1 MRKIPCLITVFMF
14 VLTAC
19 SKENLLEEQIVPL
32 PEGNP
37 DVSILGVGNSWTLNA
52 IEYLGYVLHDIGVE
66 VEIGLAYYGG
76 SSLQQHAEW
85 ISKKSR
91 VLTFRHFW
99 NGTWEAETSARY
111 THEEIFFARQWDF
124 VTMQQVSNLAG
135 QYATYQP
142 YLHNILNYMQNTL
155 SYTPTYLMHATWSY
169 PFQVPAVYNYDTDL
183 MYRANLQAYNQAMLD
198 EGIHYIMPSA
208 PAIQQLRQWPGIAN
222 VDEAD
227 GRHLASV
234 GKFAA
239 ACVWAEMLV
248 HHLRDTGDGLCITHG
263 TLTVEG
269 VSPELGARI
278 RTLAHEIVHDRQIYF
293 PACH

>member
-1 MRKIPCLITVFMF
+1 MF

-19 SKENLLEEQIVPL
+19 SKENVLEEQIAPL
-32 PEGNP
+32 PK
-37 DVSILGVGNSWTLNA
+37 DMSDTIRILGVGNSWTLNA
-52 IEYLGYVLHDIGVE
+52 TEYLGYVLHDIGVE
-66 VEIGLAYYGG
+66 VEIGLAFYGG

-85 ISKKSR
+85 INRKSR
-91 VLTFRHFW
+91 VLTFRRFRNGFW
-99 NGTWEAETSARY
+99 ESETSARY
-111 THEEIFFARQWDF
+111 THDEIFLARQWDF
-124 VTMQQVSNLAG
+124 VTVQQVSNLAG

-142 YLHNILNYMQNTL
+142 YLHGILEYMQNL
-155 SYTPTYLMHATWSY
+155 LHYRPTYLLHATWSY
-169 PFQVPAVYNYDTDL
+169 PIHVPAIYDYDTDL

-208 PAIQQLRQWPGIAN
+208 PAIQQLRQWSGVAG
-222 VDEAD
+222 VDEAN
-227 GRHLASV
+227 GGHLASV

-248 HHLRDTGDGLCITHG
+248 HHLLDTDDEFCIMHG
-263 TLTVEG
+263 KVIADG